1 MSVQLPSNQQPIAAS
16 AGAWDRAWYEWAW
29 KVTQQANRN
38 LGSGATA
45 NRPSTQTVGAVYFD
59 TTLGRP
65 IWWDGAA
72 WVYADGTPA

>member
-1 MSVQLPSNQQPIAAS
+1 MSVQLPSNLQQIGATS
-16 AGAWDRAWYEWAW
+16 GAWVPSWYEWTW

-45 NRPSTQTVGAVYFD
+45 DRPGTDIVGAVYFD